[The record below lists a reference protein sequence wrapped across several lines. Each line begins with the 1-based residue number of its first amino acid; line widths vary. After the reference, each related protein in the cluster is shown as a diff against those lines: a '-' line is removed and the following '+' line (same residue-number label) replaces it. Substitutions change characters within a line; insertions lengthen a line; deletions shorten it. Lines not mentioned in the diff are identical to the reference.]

1 MKIRNSQ
8 FVIDST
14 HQTIIPS
21 NHQTISTSTY
31 AKNRNFVSFISFIFV
46 AANQNQDIKGI
57 MEAIEEVRKPS
68 KNEQKMAKESY
79 RVLSSIL
86 PQLRTDSAE
95 IEIEE
100 TKEKIVLPKRALQ
113 LLETVLKA
121 MSEGKPISIVPI
133 ATEVTTQKA
142 AELLGCSRPHL
153 IKLLETGKI
162 NFTKVGKHRRIMFED
177 VVKFRQEMKQ
187 EQKKLL
193 IEMMS
198 SDEELGLYDS

>member
-1 MKIRNSQ
+1 M
-8 FVIDST
+8 
-14 HQTIIPS
+14 
-21 NHQTISTSTY
+21 
-31 AKNRNFVSFISFIFV
+31 

-79 RVLSSIL
+79 RVLSSML
-86 PQLRTDSAE
+86 TQLRTDSTE